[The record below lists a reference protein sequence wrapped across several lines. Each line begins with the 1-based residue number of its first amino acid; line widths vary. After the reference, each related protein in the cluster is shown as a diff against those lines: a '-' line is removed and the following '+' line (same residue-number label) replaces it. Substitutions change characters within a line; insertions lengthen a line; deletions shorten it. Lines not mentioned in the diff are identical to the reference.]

1 MDKFLQSFV
10 VSDFTL
16 GDATYF
22 QHSRIFSGETALPEE
37 DINRVQEGGEITEAG
52 RIYGLNSDAYD
63 FVSEERYRAN
73 YDYMEPE
80 ILDEMVSDEMKD
92 EKGNLA
98 DTVRLYGMEDYP
110 LSQVDVFDGDLT
122 DLYDPNQNAIAAVY
136 HSDDYNQAIE
146 GSNWAKT
153 GDEVTIRYVYEWK
166 YWNPDTGEEL
176 LEEDTLEYEGK
187 IASEPVR
194 FEDITYRVAACVLI
208 KNPMTFR
215 MFGEDEFV
223 LNAEVLKRD
232 SKRADVMTYMF
243 NTTKESNAS
252 MEKFLEN
259 YTEQVNPLLDYE
271 SKLAYASE
279 FTGYRNMF
287 LLMGGA
293 LSLVIGL
300 VGILNFFNATMTGIH
315 SRRREFAM
323 LSSIGMTA
331 KQLKRMLMCEGLMY
345 VGFTI
350 AVSLALSL
358 TALPVL
364 ANQIESLVWFFT
376 YRFNILPLFLV
387 IPAFAALG
395 VLLPLFSYRNVEK
408 QSIVERLRESE

>member
-1 MDKFLQSFV
+1 
-10 VSDFTL
+10 
-16 GDATYF
+16 
-22 QHSRIFSGETALPEE
+22 
-37 DINRVQEGGEITEAG
+37 
-52 RIYGLNSDAYD
+52 
-63 FVSEERYRAN
+63 
-73 YDYMEPE
+73 
-80 ILDEMVSDEMKD
+80 
-92 EKGNLA
+92 
-98 DTVRLYGMEDYP
+98 
-110 LSQVDVFDGDLT
+110 
-122 DLYDPNQNAIAAVY
+122 
-136 HSDDYNQAIE
+136 
-146 GSNWAKT
+146 
-153 GDEVTIRYVYEWK
+153 
-166 YWNPDTGEEL
+166 
-176 LEEDTLEYEGK
+176 
-187 IASEPVR
+187 
-194 FEDITYRVAACVLI
+194 
-208 KNPMTFR
+208 
-215 MFGEDEFV
+215 
-223 LNAEVLKRD
+223 
-232 SKRADVMTYMF
+232 
-243 NTTKESNAS
+243 
-252 MEKFLEN
+252 
-259 YTEQVNPLLDYE
+259 
-271 SKLAYASE
+271 
-279 FTGYRNMF
+279 MF

-387 IPAFAALG
+387 IPAFGAHG